1 MKNKTG
7 IGPKV
12 IVGILMVYLF
22 LPFFITLVYSLT
34 DMWNITVLPESYTLK
49 FYVEM
54 FTSERFWMAIGRSI
68 FISTVSVALA
78 VLVMTPVVFA
88 IAAFSPKLESAMKII
103 TLLPYAIPGV
113 ISAAALLRAYGGTDL
128 PMVLVLAGAYFVLV
142 MPLVY
147 SGINNAMHALSLI
160 HI

>member
-22 LPFFITLVYSLT
+22 LPFFITLGYSLT

-88 IAAFSPKLESAMKII
+88 IAAFSPRLESVMKII
-103 TLLPYAIPGV
+103 TLLP
-113 ISAAALLRAYGGTDL
+113 
-128 PMVLVLAGAYFVLV
+128 
-142 MPLVY
+142 
-147 SGINNAMHALSLI
+147 
-160 HI
+160 

>member
-88 IAAFSPKLESAMKII
+88 SSAPPRFCGPTAAP
-103 TLLPYAIPGV
+103 TCPWCWCW
-113 ISAAALLRAYGGTDL
+113 RART
-128 PMVLVLAGAYFVLV
+128 
-142 MPLVY
+142 
-147 SGINNAMHALSLI
+147 SCW
-160 HI
+160 

>member
-78 VLVMTPVVFA
+78 VLLWRLVTFYLP
-88 IAAFSPKLESAMKII
+88 IAAGSLFWALPQRRQPKLC
-103 TLLPYAIPGV
+103 
-113 ISAAALLRAYGGTDL
+113 
-128 PMVLVLAGAYFVLV
+128 
-142 MPLVY
+142 
-147 SGINNAMHALSLI
+147 
-160 HI
+160 